1 MGVNSGV
8 LSFFQVNQYDTIR
21 GDLTYIQSRPKR
33 SLVSF
38 TQCHCVTCQVN
49 MLVNESSDTES
60 DGDDDSD
67 NDNDASSAASKSDSN
82 DNLSVRSDEGTGTS
96 NKLQSTTDR
105 LSDAQSPNALTVT
118 PIKIKCHPKRIR
130 TMDRILH
137 LQHRRRRGRPPLTQN
152 VSFERHSFQSLSR
165 TLSPAATS
173 TVAKIRRMR
182 GRPKGSKNKVKAWP
196 WVGTK
201 QSNKNKQNSF
211 PLATDSLEVS
221 NFPSTGWPEV
231 EDSDRNESLED
242 DRNSKKSKQTF
253 WRPPTDADS
262 RRVLDQISITDVTA
276 NALTVTI
283 RESATQ
289 DGFFR

>member
-1 MGVNSGV
+1 M
-8 LSFFQVNQYDTIR
+8 
-21 GDLTYIQSRPKR
+21 
-33 SLVSF
+33 SF
-38 TQCHCVTCQVN
+38 TRCHCVTSQVN
-49 MLVNESSDTES
+49 LHVNESSDTES
-60 DGDDDSD
+60 DGDDESD
-67 NDNDASSAASKSDSN
+67 DDDTSAASKSDSN
-82 DNLSVRSDEGTGTS
+82 DNLSVRSDEGTSTS

-105 LSDAQSPNALTVT
+105 LSDAQSPNTLTVT
-118 PIKIKCHPKRIR
+118 PIKIKCRPKRIR
-130 TMDRILH
+130 TMDRILY
-137 LQHRRRRGRPPLTQN
+137 LQHRRQRGRPPLTQN

-196 WVGTK
+196 WVGAK
-201 QSNKNKQNSF
+201 QSKKNKQNSF
-211 PLATDSLEVS
+211 PLATETFEVD
-221 NFPSTGWPEV
+221 NFTSTEWPEV
-231 EDSDRNESLED
+231 EDSDRRESLED

-262 RRVLDQISITDVTA
+262 RRVLDQISITDITA